1 MTWRLY
7 RIRMYFKTIVQ
18 LSEGNA
24 VEATAVSFQQA
35 VVRIC
40 EVRLTDPQKKNL
52 LSFARVFWRSKACLL
67 DPGGRWKDDISSWQ
81 CDYLVVSFV
90 GVSFVGQCDILTC

>member
-35 VVRIC
+35 IVRIC

-52 LSFARVFWRSKACLL
+52 EACLL
-67 DPGGRWKDDISSWQ
+67 GGPRRKVEGMTFRVGND
-81 CDYLVVSFV
+81 LVVSFV